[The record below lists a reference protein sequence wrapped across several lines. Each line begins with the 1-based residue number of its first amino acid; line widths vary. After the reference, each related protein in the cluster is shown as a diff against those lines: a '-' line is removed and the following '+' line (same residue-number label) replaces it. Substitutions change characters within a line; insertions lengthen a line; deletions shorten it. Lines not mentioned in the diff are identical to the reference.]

1 MIAYKFLREGGRG
14 PYSKFTWPLPTRR
27 ADGTWEPGEW
37 VEATGELVLCENGI
51 HACRAEDVLTWLDAE
66 MYEVELG
73 GEIVEGKDK
82 LCARRGRLLRRVEA
96 WDMRTARVFATR
108 CARRVW
114 HLLTSEGRQAVRV
127 ARLFADGKAT
137 DEELAAARAAAWVAA
152 WVVAEAAAW
161 AAARAA
167 AWAAAWAA
175 AEIAAGAAARDAAG
189 VAERDWQSR
198 HLFRMLG
205 EPRTT
210 GGAP

>member
-14 PYSKFTWPLPTRR
+14 PYSNFAWPLPTKR

-51 HACRAEDVLTWLDAE
+51 HACRTEDVLTWLDAE
-66 MYEVELG
+66 MYEVELD
-73 GEIVEGKDK
+73 GEIVRGEDK

-96 WDMRTARVFATR
+96 WNTRTARVFATR

-137 DEELAAARAAAWVAA
+137 DEELAAAGAAASAAGAAAGAAAWDAA
-152 WVVAEAAAW
+152 SAAG
-161 AAARAA
+161 AA

-175 AEIAAGAAARDAAG
+175 
-189 VAERDWQSR
+189 ERDWQLH
-198 HLFRMLG
+198 HLFWMLG